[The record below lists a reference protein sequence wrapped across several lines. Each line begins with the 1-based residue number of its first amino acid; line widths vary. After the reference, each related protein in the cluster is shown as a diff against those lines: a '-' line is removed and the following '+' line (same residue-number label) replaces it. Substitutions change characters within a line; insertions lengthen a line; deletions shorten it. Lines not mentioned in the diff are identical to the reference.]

1 MNSSTESRKLNILQG
16 NFLASSTPIKKIK
29 IPREKNKQGK
39 GNIAD

>member
-16 NFLASSTPIKKIK
+16 NFQHQPKKIK
-29 IPREKNKQGK
+29 IPREKNKQGE